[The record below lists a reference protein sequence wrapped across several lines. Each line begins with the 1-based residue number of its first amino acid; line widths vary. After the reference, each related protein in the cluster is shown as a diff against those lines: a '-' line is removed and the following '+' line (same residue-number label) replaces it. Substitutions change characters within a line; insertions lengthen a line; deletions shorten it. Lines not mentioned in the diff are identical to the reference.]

1 MAYLVG
7 RFVQIHTFGALIDLK
22 ALLSVAKIMGGSRIA
37 DMGGRLE
44 KTIN

>member
-1 MAYLVG
+1 MHK
-7 RFVQIHTFGALIDLK
+7 FESLIDLK

-37 DMGGRLE
+37 DMGERLE